1 MRQKY
6 LSVKQAAVYLT
17 LAPSTIYT
25 YIHYGKIP
33 FAKIGERVVF
43 EQNRLD
49 RWIKTKTKGDRRC

>member
-17 LAPSTIYT
+17 LAPSTIYA

-33 FAKIGERVVF
+33 FAKIGERVVL
-43 EQNRLD
+43 EQEKLD
-49 RWIKTKTKGDRRC
+49 RWIKSKTTGGRR